1 MEDQEE
7 GLVFLAVDLLL
18 GIGLMLSEELRMQF
32 NVSGLVHTM
41 DISESRGDRKVGRN
55 RGKSFV
61 NLVDIFGLSVKGVV
75 VDTSVV
81 NTVLFTPGDTDF
93 L

>member
-1 MEDQEE
+1 
-7 GLVFLAVDLLL
+7 
-18 GIGLMLSEELRMQF
+18 MQF

-41 DISESRGDRKVGRN
+41 DISESRGNRKVGRN
-55 RGKSFV
+55 GRKSFV
-61 NLVDIFGLSVKGVV
+61 NFIDIFGLGVKGAV

-81 NTVLFTPGDTDF
+81 NTVLLTSGNTNF